1 LLRTAIFRLTG
12 SSHTSITTPKVRGTP
27 QPIEG
32 DSVNIIR
39 ILCGVTIAA
48 LSAVA
53 AHAADPYPTKPI
65 RWVVPYSAGGGSDA
79 LARTVATQMST
90 QLGQQL
96 IIDNRPGGAA
106 VIGAGA
112 VAKAPADGYT
122 ILSADNGPLVL
133 NTALFKTLPYNPEK
147 DFLPVGLMVRF
158 PLLLV
163 ANTTSGYTSAKQ
175 LIEEMRREPGK
186 VSYAS
191 AGVGSPHHVAM
202 EMLRQRAKF
211 DAVHVAYKGA
221 APAIQDVVGGQVPVM
236 VVDTAAGMPMIKAG
250 RLKVLATFAKSRIA
264 SLPDVPTL
272 IELGF
277 TDIDAEAW
285 QGLVVPAGTPAHI
298 VDRLSSEMQKAV
310 NTPSVRTRLLEL
322 GLEPVGSDP
331 AGMAKRWRDDANFWP
346 KLIRERNISL
356 D

>member
-1 LLRTAIFRLTG
+1 LNIPRFLLGAVACALL
-12 SSHTSITTPKVRGTP
+12 STP
-27 QPIEG
+27 
-32 DSVNIIR
+32 
-39 ILCGVTIAA
+39 
-48 LSAVA
+48 A
-53 AHAADPYPTKPI
+53 AHASEPYPSKPI

-79 LARTVATQMST
+79 LARTVATQMAT
-90 QLGQQL
+90 QMGQQL
-96 IIDNRPGGAA
+96 IVDNKPGGAA
-106 VIGAGA
+106 VIAAGA
-112 VAKAPADGYT
+112 VAKAPGDGYT
-122 ILSADNGPLVL
+122 VMSADNGPLVL

-147 DFLPVGLMVRF
+147 DFAPVGLMVRF

-163 ANTTSGYTSAKQ
+163 VNPASGYTSAKQ
-175 LIEEMRREPGK
+175 LIEDMRRHPDK
-186 VSYAS
+186 LSYAS
-191 AGVGSPHHVAM
+191 AGIGSPHHVAM

-221 APAIQDVVGGQVPVM
+221 APAIQDVVGGQVPLM

-250 RLKVLATFAKSRIA
+250 KLKVLATFGKSR
-264 SLPDVPTL
+264 LTLMPEVPTL

-285 QGLVVPAGTPAHI
+285 QGLVVPAATPAHI
-298 VDRLSSEMQKAV
+298 VERLSVEMQKAV

-322 GLEPVGSDP
+322 GLDPVPSNP
-331 AGMAKRWRDDANFWP
+331 AVMAKRWKEDANFWP